1 MKNTLRICLGVTFFL
16 FVSVNVCLSALKN
29 KDKKANMKMLTLECL
44 AMGEGTDTGEGGGG
58 NYSCTVTVECG
69 FPLSGSVSCSGK
81 KCSRG
86 LDWLNGA
93 YVECDGNKTYC

>member
-1 MKNTLRICLGVTFFL
+1 MKKTLRICLGVTFFL

-44 AMGEGTDTGEGGGG
+44 AMGEGTDTGEGG